1 MARRHN
7 GEGSWEQKQSK
18 VLPINIFE
26 TLRANIFTAKQIL
39 KLTLKEENGK
49 KPRNNILHPPLKTSA
64 ARLLAI
70 MFFPGFWIKK
80 NWKSNGIQPMAMR
93 PA

>member
-7 GEGSWEQKQSK
+7 GEGSW
-18 VLPINIFE
+18 
-26 TLRANIFTAKQIL
+26 RANIFTAKQIL
-39 KLTLKEENGK
+39 KLTLKEKNGK
-49 KPRNNILHPPLKTSA
+49 KLRNNILHPPLKISA

>member
-7 GEGSWEQKQSK
+7 GEGSWGTKTIKGVTYKYFRNTEGKYFYGKTNSEINTKRRKWEETQKQH
-18 VLPINIFE
+18 L
-26 TLRANIFTAKQIL
+26 
-39 KLTLKEENGK
+39 
-49 KPRNNILHPPLKTSA
+49 TSA